1 MPRLRYPLTE
11 KGGEKE
17 WYYGN
22 VDKERNGPVGYTDM
36 RDLYK
41 VTPPFKYPNLRTCSI
56 KTLIRIVDTTTTTT
70 PPKLAFLV
78 HEIKFRKAFLH
89 IPLPPFTCLAEI

>member
-1 MPRLRYPLTE
+1 MMISLYLE

-22 VDKERNGPVGYTDM
+22 VDKERNGPIGFTEI

-41 VTPPFKYPNLRTCSI
+41 VK
-56 KTLIRIVDTTTTTT
+56 
-70 PPKLAFLV
+70 
-78 HEIKFRKAFLH
+78 
-89 IPLPPFTCLAEI
+89 